1 MSSWALARVSL
12 RNRLLLALLAT
23 IFAVWSIWLA
33 VLSSQMSRQQT
44 GVWDST
50 LRSVATQLVLS
61 MPADVD
67 RLGAPGGLSLP
78 STASF
83 EGDKISFQI
92 WTGQPRRL
100 VLSSPGA
107 GSTPLAPAALLRA
120 DVQAERYVDQE
131 VAGQRWRVYVLTDT
145 QARVLVQVGRQSAQY
160 QADQLRWL
168 AASTATAGLL
178 FLALAAAVWAVVRW
192 SMAPVQKLQHRIDQ
206 RAAGS
211 TEPLIEERLPE
222 ELRPLLGSFNVL
234 LRRVDA
240 AIQTE
245 RSFIAD
251 AAHELRTPLS
261 ALLLQAEVAQRTHS
275 KGDVTGTTEALQHLH
290 DVALRGARLSEQLLD
305 SARLEAGGATQS
317 AKPVGLHHLVPLIAR
332 DFQAAAERRQQTIK
346 LVVHPATVQGHVDEL
361 GILIRNLID
370 NALRYSPPAS
380 RVTVS
385 CDEVVGVAPPQA
397 RLCVS
402 DEGPGLPSDQHS
414 QLPQRFRRGGHRR
427 ERGSGIGLSLVARAV
442 TLHRAS
448 LQFGPGLNGHGLT
461 VVVLFASAMAE
472 PRVDCGC
479 TDQPDQRRS

>member
-1 MSSWALARVSL
+1 MKPRSMAQVSL

-23 IFAVWSIWLA
+23 IFAVWSVWLA

-61 MPADVD
+61 MPADID
-67 RLGAPGGLSLP
+67 RLGAPGGLLLP

-92 WTGQPRRL
+92 WAGQPRRL
-100 VLSSPGA
+100 VLASPGA
-107 GSTPLAPAALLRA
+107 GNTPLAPAALLREG
-120 DVQAERYVDQE
+120 VQAERYVDQE
-131 VAGQRWRVYVLTDT
+131 VAGQRWRVYALTDT

-168 AASTATAGLL
+168 LASTATAGLL

-192 SMAPVQKLQHRIDQ
+192 SMAPVRMLQNRIDQ

-211 TEPLIEERLPE
+211 TEPLIEARLPE
-222 ELRPLLGSFNVL
+222 ELRPLLASFNVL
-234 LRRVDA
+234 LGRVDA

-261 ALLLQAEVAQRTHS
+261 AMLLQAELAQRLHS
-275 KGDVTGTTEALQHLH
+275 AGDTVGTTQALQHLH

-305 SARLEAGGATQS
+305 SARLDAGGANEL
-317 AKPVGLHHLVPLIAR
+317 AKPVGLHHLVPLIAA
-332 DFQAAAERRQQTIK
+332 DFQATAERRGQSIEL
-346 LVVHPATVQGHVDEL
+346 LVRPATVQGHVDEL

-370 NALRYSPPAS
+370 NALRCSPAAS

-385 CDEVVGVAPPQA
+385 CDEVAGAESPQA
-397 RLCVS
+397 RLSVS
-402 DEGPGLPSDQHS
+402 DEGPGLHGDRPA
-414 QLPQRFRRGGHRR
+414 QLSQRFRRGGHGQ

-442 TLHRAS
+442 TLHQAS
-448 LQFGPGLNGHGLT
+448 VQFGPGRAGRGLA
-461 VVVLFASAMAE
+461 VVVLFPAVSAK
-472 PRVDCGC
+472 PSVDG
-479 TDQPDQRRS
+479 D